1 MGEID
6 IEKGKCSKKL
16 KPPSDDTMFLTSVIE
31 FLRQNV
37 ENLIE
42 KGGII
47 FFQTFFRA
55 WIQVSTVSNI
65 FNDKKMF

>member
-42 KGGII
+42 KGG
-47 FFQTFFRA
+47 
-55 WIQVSTVSNI
+55 
-65 FNDKKMF
+65 